1 MMHRG
6 FKRVYAQEGGCMN
19 VPDGGLKMKR
29 TRWCRLLILSLSI
42 ILLAFPVLG
51 AGPQDIALPK
61 RPASVQSD
69 LVSALEKRKSVRDY
83 RSEKLSTQDLS
94 AILWAA
100 NGVNRDYGRRTA
112 PAAFGNDYLEIYVVS
127 DEGAWRYDAMAHR
140 LKAAAPA
147 GLKERLTGQRFVG
160 RASHVL
166 VLVADSGK
174 IPGLFAGSEDRL
186 RWAHAT
192 AGAIAQ
198 NVYLMG
204 TARGVGTC
212 LVAGIDEGAIRKGLN
227 LSNTAIPLYVMP
239 LGYEEK

>member
-1 MMHRG
+1 
-6 FKRVYAQEGGCMN
+6 
-19 VPDGGLKMKR
+19 MKQAL
-29 TRWCRLLILSLSI
+29 WCRRLVLSLPI
-42 ILLAFPVLG
+42 ILLAFPVFG
-51 AGPQDIALPK
+51 AGLKDISLPK

-112 PAAFGNDYLEIYVVS
+112 PAAFGNEYIDVYVVS
-127 DEGAWRYDAMAHR
+127 DEGAWRYDALAHR
-140 LKAAAPA
+140 LKATAPA
-147 GLKERLTGQRFVG
+147 GLKENLTGQRFVG

-166 VLVADSGK
+166 VLVADPGK
-174 IPGLFAGSEDRL
+174 FPGFFASSEERL

-198 NVYLMG
+198 NVYLMSA
-204 TARGVGTC
+204 ARGVGTC
-212 LVAGIDEGAIRKGLN
+212 LVAGIDEGAIRKGLS
-227 LSNTAIPLYVMP
+227 LSNAAIPLYVMP
-239 LGYEEK
+239 LGYEER

>member
-1 MMHRG
+1 MEMTH
-6 FKRVYAQEGGCMN
+6 A
-19 VPDGGLKMKR
+19 
-29 TRWCRLLILSLSI
+29 RWIRRIALSLPI
-42 ILLAFPVLG
+42 ILLAFPVFG
-51 AGPQDIALPK
+51 AEPQDIPLPK

-69 LVSALEKRKSVRDY
+69 LVSALEKRKSVRVY
-83 RSEKLSTQDLS
+83 RSEKLGIQDLS

-112 PAAFGNDYLEIYVVS
+112 PAAYGNDYIDVYVVS
-127 DEGAWRYDAMAHR
+127 DEGAWLYDAMAHR
-140 LKAAAPA
+140 LKTVTAAPA
-147 GLKERLTGQRFVG
+147 GLKGHLTGQRFVG

-174 IPGLFAGSEDRL
+174 IAGLFSGSEDRL

-204 TARGVGTC
+204 AARGVGTC

-239 LGYEEK
+239 LGYEER

>member
-1 MMHRG
+1 
-6 FKRVYAQEGGCMN
+6 
-19 VPDGGLKMKR
+19 
-29 TRWCRLLILSLSI
+29 
-42 ILLAFPVLG
+42 
-51 AGPQDIALPK
+51 
-61 RPASVQSD
+61 
-69 LVSALEKRKSVRDY
+69 
-83 RSEKLSTQDLS
+83 
-94 AILWAA
+94 
-100 NGVNRDYGRRTA
+100 
-112 PAAFGNDYLEIYVVS
+112 
-127 DEGAWRYDAMAHR
+127 
-140 LKAAAPA
+140 
-147 GLKERLTGQRFVG
+147 
-160 RASHVL
+160 VL

-239 LGYEEK
+239 LGTRRNREGGFMKKRRFVDLSIAIEPGLPSDPPMMIPKIDYVGHEQGAEQMKDFFPA

>member
-1 MMHRG
+1 MEMTH
-6 FKRVYAQEGGCMN
+6 A
-19 VPDGGLKMKR
+19 
-29 TRWCRLLILSLSI
+29 RWIRRISMSLSI
-42 ILLAFPVLG
+42 ILLAFPVFG

-69 LVSALEKRKSVRDY
+69 LVSALEKRKSVRVY

-112 PAAFGNDYLEIYVVS
+112 PAAYGNDYIDVYVVS
-127 DEGAWRYDAMAHR
+127 DEGAWCYDAMAHR
-140 LKAAAPA
+140 LKTVTAAPA

-174 IPGLFAGSEDRL
+174 IPGLFSGSEDRL

-204 TARGVGTC
+204 AARGVGTC
-212 LVAGIDEGAIRKGLN
+212 LVAGLDEEAIRKALGL
-227 LSNTAIPLYVMP
+227 SAKATPLYVMP
-239 LGYEEK
+239 LGYEER

>member
-1 MMHRG
+1 
-6 FKRVYAQEGGCMN
+6 
-19 VPDGGLKMKR
+19 MKQAL
-29 TRWCRLLILSLSI
+29 WCRRLVLSLPI
-42 ILLAFPVLG
+42 ILLAFPVFG
-51 AGPQDIALPK
+51 AGPQDIPLPK

-112 PAAFGNDYLEIYVVS
+112 PAAFGNEYIDVYVVS
-127 DEGAWRYDAMAHR
+127 DEGAWRYDALAHR
-140 LKAAAPA
+140 LKATAPA
-147 GLKERLTGQRFVG
+147 GLKENLTGQRFVG

-166 VLVADSGK
+166 VLVADPGK
-174 IPGLFAGSEDRL
+174 FPGFFASSEERL

-198 NVYLMG
+198 NVYLMSA
-204 TARGVGTC
+204 ARGVGTC
-212 LVAGIDEGAIRKGLN
+212 LVAGIDEGAIRKGLS
-227 LSNTAIPLYVMP
+227 LSNAAIPLYVMP
-239 LGYEEK
+239 LGYEER

>member
-1 MMHRG
+1 
-6 FKRVYAQEGGCMN
+6 
-19 VPDGGLKMKR
+19 MKQAL
-29 TRWCRLLILSLSI
+29 WCRRLVLSLPI
-42 ILLAFPVLG
+42 ILLAFPVFG
-51 AGPQDIALPK
+51 AGLKDISLPK

-112 PAAFGNDYLEIYVVS
+112 PAAFGNEYIDVYLVS
-127 DEGAWRYDAMAHR
+127 DEGAWRYDALAHR
-140 LKAAAPA
+140 LKATAPA
-147 GLKERLTGQRFVG
+147 GLKENLTGQRFVG

-166 VLVADSGK
+166 VLVADPGK
-174 IPGLFAGSEDRL
+174 FPGFFASSEERL

-198 NVYLMG
+198 NVYLMSA
-204 TARGVGTC
+204 ARGVGTC
-212 LVAGIDEGAIRKGLN
+212 LVAGIDEGAIRKGLS
-227 LSNTAIPLYVMP
+227 LSNAAIPLYVMP
-239 LGYEEK
+239 LGYEER

>member
-1 MMHRG
+1 
-6 FKRVYAQEGGCMN
+6 
-19 VPDGGLKMKR
+19 MKQAL
-29 TRWCRLLILSLSI
+29 WCRRLVLSLPI
-42 ILLAFPVLG
+42 ILLAFPVFG
-51 AGPQDIALPK
+51 AGLKDISLPT

-112 PAAFGNDYLEIYVVS
+112 PAAFGNEYIDVYLVS
-127 DEGAWRYDAMAHR
+127 DEGAWRYDALAHR
-140 LKAAAPA
+140 LKATAPA
-147 GLKERLTGQRFVG
+147 GLKENLTGQRFVG

-166 VLVADSGK
+166 VLVADPGK
-174 IPGLFAGSEDRL
+174 FPGFFASSEERL

-198 NVYLMG
+198 NVYLMSA
-204 TARGVGTC
+204 ARGVGTC
-212 LVAGIDEGAIRKGLN
+212 LVAGIDEGAIRKGLS
-227 LSNTAIPLYVMP
+227 LSNAAIPLYVMP
-239 LGYEEK
+239 LGYEER

>member
-1 MMHRG
+1 MEMTH
-6 FKRVYAQEGGCMN
+6 
-19 VPDGGLKMKR
+19 
-29 TRWCRLLILSLSI
+29 TRWIRLIAMSLPI
-42 ILLAFPVLG
+42 ILLAFPVFG
-51 AGPQDIALPK
+51 AGLKDIPLPK

-112 PAAFGNDYLEIYVVS
+112 PSAFGNEYIDVYVVS
-127 DEGAWRYDAMAHR
+127 DEGAWHYDASAHH

-147 GLKERLTGQRFVG
+147 GLKARLTSQRFVG

-174 IPGLFAGSEDRL
+174 FPGFFASSEERL

-198 NVYLMG
+198 NVYLMAA
-204 TARGVGTC
+204 ARGIGTC
-212 LVAGIDEGAIRKGLN
+212 LVAGIDEVAIRKGLS
-227 LSNTAIPLYVMP
+227 LSNAAIPLYAMP
-239 LGYEEK
+239 LGYEER